1 MYEPIENFEDEPHE
15 NFHGVPLS
23 VSLKKGYF
31 RNFIAFEIHATSNAV
46 FFLFLD
52 FENLMLRI
60 CPVDRIVKMQGD
72 D

>member
-1 MYEPIENFEDEPHE
+1 MKT
-15 NFHGVPLS
+15 S
-23 VSLKKGYF
+23 MVSLSLSRLKFLCFSCASFKGYF
-31 RNFIAFEIHATSNAV
+31 RSFIAFEIHATSNAV

-60 CPVDRIVKMQGD
+60 CPVDRIVKMQRD